1 MNKKMLIVCDVEG
14 TIFQAKYKI
23 EGTDYA
29 SSMWQPIAQALGEKA
44 VKEEYETHLKWENK
58 EYDNYVDWVKAT
70 VAIHKKYKL
79 KRDTFQRLIDNA
91 EYMPGVVEFFQ
102 KIDREKFIPVLITGG
117 FMNLTRRAKKELK
130 IESANIFASC
140 NYIFDM
146 YGNLADWDIQPS
158 DFEDKIAC
166 VKTVL
171 DNYGL
176 DFSDDWVYIGDGKN
190 DVPIAEMA
198 PYSFAI
204 NAHKELRAVADQNI
218 NSFMDAYNDIESFYE
233 IVNSEKGSKDYQKKA
248 LERETV
254 RRVQRERL
262 VETNIEL
269 RETIKK
275 LKNRI
280 ELLEETFPK
289 PTTVEAIIP
298 FAEYYYG
305 DNMYFSKEAKSSL
318 LENAEAGYS
327 QKIIEGV
334 FEQLYYINLWAKK
347 MKGEISKGEFD
358 SKVSSRKISYALS
371 ETTEH
376 KFREEYTDNGVLIN
390 MHMYM
395 SWLPNCDRPRTYFG
409 WDEKHN
415 KAIVSTMC
423 EHKKT
428 SKFKS

>member
-1 MNKKMLIVCDVEG
+1 MLIVCDVEG

-70 VAIHKKYKL
+70 VAIHKKHKL
-79 KRDTFQRLIDNA
+79 SRDTFQRLIDNA

-102 KIDREKFIPVLITGG
+102 KIDRKKFIPVLITGG
-117 FMNLTRRAKKELK
+117 FMNLARRAKKELK

-146 YGNLADWDIQPS
+146 FGNLVDWDIQPS

-176 DFSDDWVYIGDGKN
+176 DFNDDWVFIGDGKN

-204 NAHKELRAVADQNI
+204 NAHEELRAVASQNI
-218 NSFMDAYNDIESFYE
+218 NSFMDAYNDIESFYKM
-233 IVNSEKGSKDYQKKA
+233 VNSEKGGKDYQKKA

-262 VETNIEL
+262 VETNMEL
-269 RETIKK
+269 RETVEK
-275 LKNRI
+275 LKKRI
-280 ELLEETFPK
+280 ELLEGTLPK

-305 DNMYFSKEAKSSL
+305 DNIYFSKEAKSSL

-327 QKIIEGV
+327 QKFIEGV

-347 MKGEISKGEFD
+347 MKGEIS
-358 SKVSSRKISYALS
+358 
-371 ETTEH
+371 
-376 KFREEYTDNGVLIN
+376 N
-390 MHMYM
+390 
-395 SWLPNCDRPRTYFG
+395 
-409 WDEKHN
+409 
-415 KAIVSTMC
+415 IV
-423 EHKKT
+423 
-428 SKFKS
+428 

>member
-70 VAIHKKYKL
+70 VAIHKKHRL
-79 KRDTFQRLIDNA
+79 SRDTFQRLIDNA

-117 FMNLTRRAKKELK
+117 FMNLARRAKKELK

-146 YGNLADWDIQPS
+146 FGNLVDWDIQPS

-176 DFSDDWVYIGDGKN
+176 DFNDDWVYIGDGKN

-204 NAHKELRAVADQNI
+204 NAHEELRAVASQNI

-233 IVNSEKGSKDYQKKA
+233 MVNSEKGGKDYQKKA

-262 VETNIEL
+262 VETNMEL
-269 RETIKK
+269 RETVEK
-275 LKNRI
+275 LKKRI

-305 DNMYFSKEAKSSL
+305 DHIYFSKEAKSSL

-327 QKIIEGV
+327 QKFIEGV

-347 MKGEISKGEFD
+347 MKGEISNDEFN

-409 WDEKHN
+409 WDKKRN

-423 EHKKT
+423 EHRKT
-428 SKFKS
+428 SKFKN